1 MREKHVDAYWHSLYR
16 QFRKNLLGRLGFYF
30 VLLFCFVGIYAP
42 FFASSK
48 PFAVKYDGNWYFP
61 FFRYLFFSGF
71 YTKKLDVFFNLLMF
85 SLPIGIAGY
94 LVIKNKRIFKSFLMV
109 VAITHLL
116 LFFFFSFFYLSDP
129 ASDPVLSQQRQEA
142 IQRRIMAKKQLSLI
156 PDQLQEDWHFNLRFM
171 NQYAKLNT
179 VLRYV
184 QRKDHH
190 KVLERYGQRYIQK
203 HGVLPSLWQMDQDR
217 SLMQIQQLEKKRDR
231 ILSKVDQAFQRIGL
245 YLEACQ
251 SLQAFDKKMNCRDL
265 SQIPKEERKEL
276 LKAQKIL
283 QDFNDT
289 NERLDYYRQRKEWL
303 ENSATK
309 IEYLLLPI
317 IPFHWEDDAG
327 GDQRLN
333 QYLPWWELTRGNRKD
348 LAAALIFGIRIS
360 LVVGFLA
367 VALATLIG
375 VPIGALA
382 GFYGGSFDI
391 VISRL
396 LEIWESMPTFFMLL
410 LVIAITQ
417 SKSIFIVIGVI
428 GLFAWPIFSR
438 YTRGEFFKQRNLPYV
453 EASRTLGF
461 SSLSIIFKDILP
473 NAIPPLLTLLPFAI
487 MGAITSEA
495 GLSFLGLGEE
505 GSCSWGVLMDEGR
518 RGFPSEAYLLWPP
531 AIVLTVLLVS
541 IALVGDALRDAL
553 DPKLKK

>member
-1 MREKHVDAYWHSLYR
+1 
-16 QFRKNLLGRLGFYF
+16 
-30 VLLFCFVGIYAP
+30 
-42 FFASSK
+42 
-48 PFAVKYDGNWYFP
+48 
-61 FFRYLFFSGF
+61 
-71 YTKKLDVFFNLLMF
+71 MF
-85 SLPIGIAGY
+85 SLPIGLAGY
-94 LVIKNKRIFKSFLMV
+94 WIIKNRRVFKFFLAI
-109 VAITHLL
+109 VATAQLL
-116 LFFFFSFFYLSDP
+116 LFFLFSFFYLSDP
-129 ASDPVLSQQRQEA
+129 ASDPVLAEQRQEA
-142 IQRRIMAKKQLSLI
+142 IQKRIMAKKQLSLI
-156 PDQLQEDWHFNLRFM
+156 PEQMQEDWHFDLRFM

-184 QRKDHH
+184 QRKRHH
-190 KVLERYGQRYIQK
+190 TILEKYAQGYIKKYGS
-203 HGVLPSLWQMDQDR
+203 LPTLWQMDQDR
-217 SLMQIQQLEKKRDR
+217 SLTQIQLLENK
-231 ILSKVDQAFQRIGL
+231 LDQMLDSANLAFQKIGL

-251 SLQAFDKKMNCRDL
+251 SLRTFYQEIGCHNPAL
-265 SQIPKEERKEL
+265 IPAEEKKEL
-276 LKAQKIL
+276 LKAQQTL
-283 QDFNDT
+283 QDFNKT
-289 NERLDYYRQRKEWL
+289 KERLDYYRQRREWL
-303 ENSATK
+303 EKNTQK
-309 IEYLLLPI
+309 IEYLWLPI

-333 QYLPWWELTRGNRKD
+333 QYLPWWELTRSNRKD
-348 LAAALIFGIRIS
+348 LMAALIFGIRIS

-367 VALATLIG
+367 VALAALIG

-382 GFYGGSFDI
+382 GFYGGKFDI

-417 SKSIFIVIGVI
+417 SKSIFIVITVI
-428 GLFAWPIFSR
+428 GLFAWPVFSR

-453 EASRTLGF
+453 EASKTLGF
-461 SSLSIIFKDILP
+461 SPLSIIFKDILP

-531 AIVLTVLLVS
+531 AIALTILLVS

-553 DPKLKK
+553 DPKLKR